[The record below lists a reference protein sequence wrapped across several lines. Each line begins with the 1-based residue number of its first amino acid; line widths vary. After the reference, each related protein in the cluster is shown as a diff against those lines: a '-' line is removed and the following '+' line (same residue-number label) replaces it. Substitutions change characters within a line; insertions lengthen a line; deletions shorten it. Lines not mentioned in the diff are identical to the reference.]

1 MNVVLKSYSM
11 FIFSSFF
18 FSDFHVGIIFPSFLK
33 CFFFNLSSQV
43 NFEKN

>member
-11 FIFSSFF
+11 FMFSSLF
-18 FSDFHVGIIFPSFLK
+18 FSDFHVGIIFPSFLF
-33 CFFFNLSSQV
+33 FFFNLSSQV